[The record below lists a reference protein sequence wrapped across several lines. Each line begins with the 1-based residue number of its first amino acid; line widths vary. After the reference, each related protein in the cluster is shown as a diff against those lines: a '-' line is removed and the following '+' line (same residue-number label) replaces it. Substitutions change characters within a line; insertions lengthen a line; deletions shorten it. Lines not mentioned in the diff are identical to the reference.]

1 MVRVA
6 AGQGGTDDTIH
17 KLLFP
22 ETQRTGGISLCG
34 CHHVLPGSP
43 LGCFDSGTGV
53 TGASSYSHVALPWA
67 VWQHLSCCASLLG
80 HTCVWVCPCWLL
92 AQALCWP
99 WQTLSPPEP

>member
-17 KLLFP
+17 KPLFP

-34 CHHVLPGSP
+34 RHHVLPGSP

-53 TGASSYSHVALPWA
+53 TGASSYSRVALPWA
-67 VWQHLSCCASLLG
+67 VWQHLSCCASLPG
-80 HTCVWVCPCWLL
+80 HTCVWVRPCWLL